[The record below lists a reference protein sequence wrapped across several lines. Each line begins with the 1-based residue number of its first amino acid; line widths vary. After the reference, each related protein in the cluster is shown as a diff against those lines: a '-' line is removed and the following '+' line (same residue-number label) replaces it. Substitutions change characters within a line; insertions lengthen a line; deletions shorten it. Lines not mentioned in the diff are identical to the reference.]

1 MRGCFCAKFQ
11 PAEILPGLQ
20 QESPPQAE
28 KRERKKAP
36 NGQLE
41 ALKRPVYKG
50 FLRPEQGKEGKT
62 TEALDLGFLTVH
74 KPKKKRLYL

>member
-1 MRGCFCAKFQ
+1 MRGRFCAKFQ

-20 QESPPQAE
+20 QKSSPQTE

-50 FLRPEQGKEGKT
+50 FLRLEQGEEGKT
-62 TEALDLGFLTVH
+62 TKPLDFGFLTVH
-74 KPKKKRLYL
+74 KQKKKGLYL